1 MDPAR
6 HRESDIGPGW
16 PNLRPDRALGPVHE
30 SRIGFYYSTMSSQNT
45 AITALDGLTSAF
57 AMACR
62 QARTE
67 GELLER
73 CRRILADR
81 LGTDEVWLTVTGS
94 DHAVTPVGPQA
105 QTEAPVEL
113 VRHTSGDT
121 TLVISTTAAT
131 ANGFRS
137 VAFQLG
143 FGLALLMDLRSV
155 LVERQRALDDAVFQ
169 LRALRQ
175 VARLLSSAHS
185 TEDTEHLVLDFMAE
199 VFFAWWACLY
209 RPSGGTFVP
218 RSARSL
224 DRERVPDS
232 LSRERLEALMP
243 IGSGVTDQGE
253 VELAALLPKGTELV
267 VPFDASGERVGVL
280 LLGPRLNGLPY
291 ARAERDLA
299 TTLAFAGAIALKNSE
314 LVERL
319 QSAATTDQ
327 LTGLFNRRALEERL
341 EAEISRSVR
350 HQIRTTLVMVDL
362 DRFKAINDSLGHAAG
377 DRYLVLVSQLLRRQ
391 VRTLDVVGR
400 LGGDEFLVV
409 LPMTNPAEATGFI
422 QRVQDGFRDL
432 LREYPEFGIG
442 SLSIGMAEAPRDGLT
457 PAAVMAAADAALYAA
472 KREGGNTVKT
482 AGSQ

>member
-1 MDPAR
+1 MAANN
-6 HRESDIGPGW
+6 HAIS
-16 PNLRPDRALGPVHE
+16 ALE
-30 SRIGFYYSTMSSQNT
+30 
-45 AITALDGLTSAF
+45 GLSSAF

-62 QARTE
+62 QSRTE

-73 CRRILADR
+73 CRRVLAER
-81 LGTDEVWLTVTGS
+81 LQTDHVWL
-94 DHAVTPVGPQA
+94 AVRAGDQPETRVGPDA
-105 QTEAPVEL
+105 DGVEL
-113 VRHTSGDT
+113 NELARHGYGATSI
-121 TLVISTTAAT
+121 VISTTAAV
-131 ANGFRS
+131 AAGFRS

-143 FGLALLMDLRSV
+143 FGLALVIELRSV
-155 LVERQRALDDAVFQ
+155 LVERQLALDDAVFQ

-218 RSARSL
+218 RSLRSL
-224 DRERVPDS
+224 DRERVPES

-243 IGSGVTDQGE
+243 IGSGVADQGE
-253 VELAALLPKGTELV
+253 VALAPLLPTGTELV
-267 VPFDASGERVGVL
+267 IPFDAGGERVAVL
-280 LLGPRLNGLPY
+280 LLGPRLNGFAY

-299 TTLAFAGAIALKNSE
+299 TTLAFAGAIALKNAE

-350 HQIRTTLVMVDL
+350 HQIRTTVVMVDL
-362 DRFKAINDSLGHAAG
+362 DRFKAINDTLGHAAG

-409 LPMTNPAEATGFI
+409 LPMTNPEEAIGFV
-422 QRVQDGFRDL
+422 QRVQAGFLDL
-432 LREYPEFGIG
+432 VREYPEFGQG
-442 SLSIGMAEAPRDGLT
+442 SLSMGMAEAPRDGLT
-457 PAAVMAAADAALYAA
+457 PAGVLAAADAALYTA
-472 KREGGNTVKT
+472 KRRGGDTVVT
-482 AGSQ
+482 AGTE